1 MNSIGEDK
9 RREIERVLYEYYGI
23 QNPELQIT
31 EEGLQNENYIVFIA
45 NGKKFILKKRLKQI
59 YDSKDQ
65 VLREINIA
73 AIVYAISR
81 KLKFVIAPRINA
93 LGTLVTKDSE
103 GLYLLYNFCEGK
115 HEEYDSPEIIGQI
128 GGAIAQFHN
137 ESKLYADRCIVRED
151 KSFFSHIKIMQG
163 NKAFYDEYAKDII
176 ESFYGITLE
185 GTIPDESTISTDTTV
200 AIIHADLTPSNVIF
214 SNGILKG
221 IIDFDN
227 IRVSSREEEVIRFL
241 TSIADRPDLVRA
253 FLTQYQ
259 VASTDS
265 INLSEANIRHFVCK
279 DLIEELGIW
288 YEKIATQSFHKEK
301 EFYVKNLSST
311 IARINYVD
319 SIIASLTDV
328 VTKMKIPERI
338 DRTDG

>member
-1 MNSIGEDK
+1 M
-9 RREIERVLYEYYGI
+9 
-23 QNPELQIT
+23 
-31 EEGLQNENYIVFIA
+31 
-45 NGKKFILKKRLKQI
+45 
-59 YDSKDQ
+59 
-65 VLREINIA
+65 
-73 AIVYAISR
+73 
-81 KLKFVIAPRINA
+81 
-93 LGTLVTKDSE
+93 
-103 GLYLLYNFCEGK
+103 
-115 HEEYDSPEIIGQI
+115 
-128 GGAIAQFHN
+128 
-137 ESKLYADRCIVRED
+137 
-151 KSFFSHIKIMQG
+151 
-163 NKAFYDEYAKDII
+163 
-176 ESFYGITLE
+176 
-185 GTIPDESTISTDTTV
+185 